1 MGRRKSFIGDFRQ
14 FFSRGLAIL
23 LPTILTLWI
32 LWYAA
37 VFVFDNVAVPI
48 NRGIRAAV
56 VYVAP
61 RVIPDQHLPGW
72 AVVTEEEI
80 ARYRAT
86 EKGQELANA
95 ADDRV
100 RRMIVRERLGRL
112 WKEHWYLAGTGLV
125 VAMILIYFS
134 GMLLGGLIGRRVTMR
149 VEGLL
154 TRVPG
159 FKQVYPHV
167 KQVVEMVIG
176 ERPIAFNRVVAVQY
190 PREGIWT
197 VAFVTG
203 RSLKIVHDKAGAE
216 CLSVF
221 VPSTPMPLT
230 GFTIT
235 VPVKDVVDLPI
246 SIEEAVRFFVT
257 GGVLVP
263 PSQALDPPEVP
274 AELSE
279 TPATRGE
286 TD

>member
-1 MGRRKSFIGDFRQ
+1 MAQRSFLADFRQ
-14 FFSRGLAIL
+14 FFGRGLSIV

-37 VFVFDNVAVPI
+37 VFVFDNVAEPI

-61 RVIPDQHLPGW
+61 QVMPEDSLPGW
-72 AVVTEEEI
+72 ARVSSEELTRFRASPEGKAVANVGDERVKREI
-80 ARYRAT
+80 
-86 EKGQELANA
+86 
-95 ADDRV
+95 V
-100 RRMIVRERLGRL
+100 RRRLRTIWG
-112 WKEHWYLAGTGLV
+112 EHWYLAGSGLV
-125 VAMILIYFS
+125 VAIVLIYFA
-134 GMLLGGLIGRRVTMR
+134 GLLLGGLIGRRVTNR
-149 VEGLL
+149 VEALL

-176 ERPIAFNRVVAVQY
+176 ERPIAFNRVVLVQY
-190 PREGIWT
+190 PRKGVWT

-203 RSLKIVHDKAGAE
+203 NSLRIIHEQAGAK

-221 VPSTPMPLT
+221 VPSTPMPFT

-235 VPVKDVVDLPI
+235 VPEDDLIDLPM

-263 PSQALDPPEVP
+263 PSESPDGKVDPSGTLPKS
-274 AELSE
+274 SE
-279 TPATRGE
+279 ESTPG
-286 TD
+286 